1 METIVTVSEPSQVA
15 QARRQALAVAS
26 ACAFSEEAAGKVALI
41 VTEAGTN
48 LVKYAGGGYLVVR
61 PYAEDDLLGVEI
73 LALDN
78 GPGLNQLSLQDGH
91 STGGSLGLGMGAI
104 MRMSTSCEIYTG
116 EGRGTA
122 ILARVAP
129 GKARS
134 AARPPPVQRLTAGGI
149 STPKPGQEACGD
161 AWAETWRD
169 GALWLT
175 VIDGLGHGP
184 QAAFASAQ
192 AIRVFREASGNA
204 SPEEILSRAHG
215 ELKATRG
222 AVMAVAAIRP
232 AEGRIDFAGIGN
244 IAAVVL
250 RQDDV
255 KRLASMDGTV
265 GYSIRQIR
273 GQSQPWTPES
283 TLIMNSDGLSSRWN
297 LAEHPG
303 LLSRHPSLIAAVLHR
318 DFGRQ
323 NDDTTVVAAKES

>member
-15 QARRQALAVAS
+15 QARRQALAVART
-26 ACAFSEEAAGKVALI
+26 CGFSEEDAGKVALI

-48 LVKYAGGGYLVVR
+48 LVKYARGGYLVAR
-61 PYAEDDLLGVEI
+61 PYAEGDSLGVEI

-78 GPGLNQLSLQDGH
+78 GPGLDNMSLQDGH

-104 MRMSTSCEIYTG
+104 MRMSTNCDIYSVQ
-116 EGRGTA
+116 GRGTA

-129 GKARS
+129 GRS
-134 AARPPPVQRLTAGGI
+134 RAAGKPALHGLSASGM

-161 AWAETWRD
+161 AWDEAWHD
-169 GALWLT
+169 GVLWLT

-192 AIRVFREASGNA
+192 AIRVFRAALGKA
-204 SPEEILSRAHG
+204 SPEEILSRAHA

-232 AEGRIDFAGIGN
+232 REGRVDFAGVGN
-244 IAAVVL
+244 IAALVL
-250 RQDDV
+250 CRDET

-273 GQSQPWTPES
+273 GQSQSWTPES
-283 TLIMNSDGLSSRWN
+283 TLVMHSDGLSSRWT

-303 LLSRHPSLIAAVLHR
+303 LLFRHPSLVAAVLHR

-323 NDDTTVVAAKES
+323 NDDTTVLVAKDL

>member
-1 METIVTVSEPSQVA
+1 VETIVSVSEPSEVA

-26 ACAFSEEAAGKVALI
+26 ACAFSEEASGRVALI

-48 LVKYAGGGYLVVR
+48 LVKYARGGHMVIR
-61 PYAEDDLLGVEI
+61 PYAEGDSIGVEI
-73 LALDN
+73 LALDH
-78 GPGLNQLSLQDGH
+78 GPGLNQMSLQDGH
-91 STGGSLGLGMGAI
+91 STGGSLGVGLGTI
-104 MRMSTSCEIYTG
+104 MRMSTNSEIYTG

-129 GKARS
+129 GKTR
-134 AARPPPVQRLTAGGI
+134 AAPKPSWHGLAASGM

-169 GALWLT
+169 GVLWLT
-175 VIDGLGHGP
+175 VVDGLGHGP
-184 QAAFASAQ
+184 QAAFASEQ
-192 AIRVFREASGNA
+192 AIRVFHAAPDNA
-204 SPEEILSRAHG
+204 TPETILSQAHSA
-215 ELKATRG
+215 LKSTRG

-232 AEGRIDFAGIGN
+232 AEGRVDFAGIGN
-244 IAAVVL
+244 IAAVVIC
-250 RQDDV
+250 REEA

-273 GQSQPWTPES
+273 GQSQAWTSECA
-283 TLIMNSDGLSSRWN
+283 LIMNSDGLSSRWN
-297 LAEHPG
+297 LVEHPG

-323 NDDTTVVAAKES
+323 NDDTTVVVAKES

>member
-1 METIVTVSEPSQVA
+1 MA
-15 QARRQALAVAS
+15 G

-48 LVKYAGGGYLVVR
+48 LVKYARGGYLVVR
-61 PYAEDDLLGVEI
+61 PYAEVDSLGVEI

-78 GPGLNQLSLQDGH
+78 GPGLNQMSLQDGH

-129 GKARS
+129 GKSRAPAGQS
-134 AARPPPVQRLTAGGI
+134 PQRLSVSGL

-161 AWAETWRD
+161 AWAEAWRD
-169 GALWLT
+169 GVLWLT

-192 AIRVFREASGNA
+192 ALAVFRAARGNT
-204 SPEEILSRAHG
+204 SPEDILSRAHR

-232 AEGRIDFAGIGN
+232 DEGRVDFAGVGN

-250 RQDDV
+250 RSDEV

-283 TLIMNSDGLSSRWN
+283 TLIMNSDGISSRWN
-297 LAEHPG
+297 LTDHPG
-303 LLSRHPSLIAAVLHR
+303 LLSRHPSLVAAVLHR

-323 NDDTTVVAAKES
+323 NDDTTVVVAKES

>member
-15 QARRQALAVAS
+15 HARRQALAVAS

-48 LVKYAGGGYLVVR
+48 LVKYARGGYLVVR
-61 PYAEDDLLGVEI
+61 PYVEGDSLGVEI

-78 GPGLNQLSLQDGH
+78 GPGLNQMSLQDGH

-104 MRMSTSCEIYTG
+104 MRMSTNCEIYTG

-122 ILARVAP
+122 ILARVSP
-129 GKARS
+129 DRHRILARS
-134 AARPPPVQRLTAGGI
+134 SPPRLSASGL
-149 STPKPGQEACGD
+149 STPKPGQDACGD
-161 AWAETWRD
+161 AWAEAWRD
-169 GALWLT
+169 GVLWVT
-175 VIDGLGHGP
+175 VVDGLGHGP
-184 QAAFASAQ
+184 QAAFASSQ
-192 AIRVFREASGNA
+192 AIGVFRAAQGNT
-204 SPEEILSRAHG
+204 SPEEILSQAHR

-232 AEGRIDFAGIGN
+232 DEGRVDFAGIGN

-250 RQDDV
+250 CSDDV

-273 GQSQPWTPES
+273 GQSQPWTSKS
-283 TLIMNSDGLSSRWN
+283 TLVMNSDGLSSRWN

-303 LLSRHPSLIAAVLHR
+303 LLSRHPSLIATVLHR

-323 NDDTTVVAAKES
+323 NDDTTVVVVKEP

>member
-1 METIVTVSEPSQVA
+1 VETLVTVSEPSQVA
-15 QARRQALAVAS
+15 QARRQALAVADT
-26 ACAFSEEAAGKVALI
+26 CGFSEEAAGKVALI

-48 LVKYAGGGYLVVR
+48 LVKYARGGYLIAR
-61 PYAEDDLLGVEI
+61 PYAEGDSLGVEI

-78 GPGLNQLSLQDGH
+78 GPGLSQMSMQDGH

-104 MRMSTSCEIYTG
+104 LRMSTNCEIYTG

-129 GKARS
+129 ARS
-134 AARPPPVQRLTAGGI
+134 RTAVRAPWHGLGASGI
-149 STPKPGQEACGD
+149 STPKPGQDACGD

-169 GALWLT
+169 GVLWLT
-175 VIDGLGHGP
+175 VVDGLGHGP
-184 QAAFASAQ
+184 QAAAAAAQ
-192 AIRVFREASGNA
+192 ATRVFHAARANA
-204 SPEEILSRAHG
+204 TPEDILSQAHG

-244 IAAVVL
+244 IAAAVIC
-250 RQDDV
+250 REGT
-255 KRLASMDGTV
+255 KRLTSMDGTV

-273 GQSQPWTPES
+273 GQSQPWTPEC
-283 TLIMNSDGLSSRWN
+283 TLIMNSDGLLSRWN
-297 LAEHPG
+297 LTEHPG
-303 LLSRHPSLIAAVLHR
+303 LLSRHPSLVAAVLHR

-323 NDDTTVVAAKES
+323 NDDTTVVVAKQS

>member
-1 METIVTVSEPSQVA
+1 VETIVTVSEPSQIA
-15 QARRQALAVAS
+15 QARRQALAVAGT
-26 ACAFSEEAAGKVALI
+26 CAFSEEAAGKVALI

-48 LVKYAGGGYLVVR
+48 LVKYARGGYLVVR
-61 PYAEDDLLGVEI
+61 PYAEGDTLGVEI

-78 GPGLNQLSLQDGH
+78 GPGLKQQSLQDGH
-91 STGGSLGLGMGAI
+91 STGGSLGLGMGTI
-104 MRMSTSCEIYTG
+104 LRMSTNCEIYTG

-129 GKARS
+129 GKARV
-134 AARPPPVQRLTAGGI
+134 AARPSWHGLAASGL

-169 GALWLT
+169 GVLWLT
-175 VIDGLGHGP
+175 AIDGLGHGP
-184 QAAFASAQ
+184 QAAAAAAQ
-192 AIRVFREASGNA
+192 AIRVFHAARGNA
-204 SPEEILSRAHG
+204 GPEDILSQAHG

-232 AEGRIDFAGIGN
+232 AEGRIDFAGVGN
-244 IAAVVL
+244 IAAAVIC
-250 RQDDV
+250 REDV
-255 KRLASMDGTV
+255 KRLSSMDGTV

-273 GQSQPWTPES
+273 GQSQPWTSEC

-297 LAEHPG
+297 LNEHPG
-303 LLSRHPSLIAAVLHR
+303 LLSRHPSLVAAVLHR

-323 NDDTTVVAAKES
+323 NDDTTVVVAKHL